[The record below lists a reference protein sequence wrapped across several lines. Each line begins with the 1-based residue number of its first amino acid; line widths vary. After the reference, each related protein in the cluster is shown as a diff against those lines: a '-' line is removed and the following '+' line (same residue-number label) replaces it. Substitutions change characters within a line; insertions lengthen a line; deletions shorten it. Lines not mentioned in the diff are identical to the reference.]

1 MRSEKMK
8 IRSLIVILVSIMVTA
23 ISAHQGISAESGIET
38 ATDPAVLAEVGTGG
52 EEAAADLV
60 DINRA
65 DAAMLTTLPGI
76 GPKTAGKITA
86 YREANG
92 PFKTVDELL
101 NISGI
106 GPQKLEKIRM
116 LVKIS

>member
-1 MRSEKMK
+1 MNVR
-8 IRSLIVILVSIMVTA
+8 RLIVVLVSIMVAA
-23 ISAHQGISAESGIET
+23 ISAQQGISAESGTE
-38 ATDPAVLAEVGTGG
+38 AVANPAALAETGAG
-52 EEAAADLV
+52 VAEAAADLV
-60 DINRA
+60 DINSA

-92 PFKTVDELL
+92 AFKSVDELL
-101 NISGI
+101 NVSGI
-106 GPQKLEKIRM
+106 GPRKLEKIRT